1 MIILFTSWLSAW
13 VSTEILYPCPQIPSG
28 YIVLYHR
35 SAIHPKTCLQPFLSL
50 HGYNLLVLQ
59 ACKKLHIIMKEEPT
73 TLGTL
78 LEIPVNSMTHSVKHD
93 SLTLQNFLWSFKGW
107 ALDIQCFITLCYYQ
121 AQTGNRQQSLSIVN
135 VDFKTVM

>member
-1 MIILFTSWLSAW
+1 MKQNQFIQNCMQSYMKNYRHYLTGETKKNYDYTIHQLVISLG
-13 VSTEILYPCPQIPSG
+13 VYRDLYPCPQIPSG

-78 LEIPVNSMTHSVKHD
+78 LEIPVNSMTHS
-93 SLTLQNFLWSFKGW
+93 
-107 ALDIQCFITLCYYQ
+107 
-121 AQTGNRQQSLSIVN
+121 
-135 VDFKTVM
+135 